1 HDQEEA
7 YAIADRLVVMR
18 RGRIFRDGP
27 AVEVW
32 SDPGTVFSARFLGH
46 RNIVDRQQLRALG
59 LGRVLPDADQ
69 VSIREAAMSLTE
81 LAPQRPPG
89 PADLDSPINRAEVA
103 SVRFRG
109 SISLVELHLDA
120 TVLFIHTSRPPAVG
134 TTVEL
139 RIDPGELAPLEDGP
153 GSTR

>member
-1 HDQEEA
+1 LLMLDEPLGALDRELRERLGDELRRILTAAGVAAIHVTHDQEEA

-81 LAPQRPPG
+81 LAPQR
-89 PADLDSPINRAEVA
+89 
-103 SVRFRG
+103 
-109 SISLVELHLDA
+109 
-120 TVLFIHTSRPPAVG
+120 
-134 TTVEL
+134 
-139 RIDPGELAPLEDGP
+139 
-153 GSTR
+153 